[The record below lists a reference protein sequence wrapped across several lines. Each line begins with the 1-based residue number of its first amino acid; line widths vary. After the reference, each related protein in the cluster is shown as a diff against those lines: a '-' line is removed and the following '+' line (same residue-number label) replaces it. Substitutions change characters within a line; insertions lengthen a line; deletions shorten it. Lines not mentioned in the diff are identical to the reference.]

1 MSALICYTRTRE
13 YSGKF
18 SSQQDADRRCS
29 AWYIKVEIPRNQQLR
44 QHLKTNRVLETII
57 VIRPITVTILI
68 TDLPPRNYLPPAI
81 HAAVIVSPTL
91 SLSCRHNND
100 RTAAVITRK
109 CNFSIGNYHG
119 VSFSGVIATNLP
131 ELHRVIHRLNLNHQ
145 LCCVVLLLAWHSIS
159 SAPFR

>member
-1 MSALICYTRTRE
+1 MF
-13 YSGKF
+13 SGLQKAAG
-18 SSQQDADRRCS
+18 SRR
-29 AWYIKVEIPRNQQLR
+29 LR
-44 QHLKTNRVLETII
+44 NRVLETII

-119 VSFSGVIATNLP
+119 VSFSGVIATNLAKMHNI
-131 ELHRVIHRLNLNHQ
+131 L
-145 LCCVVLLLAWHSIS
+145 VVPDGSVCTFHGDMPLQIDGIS
-159 SAPFR
+159 F